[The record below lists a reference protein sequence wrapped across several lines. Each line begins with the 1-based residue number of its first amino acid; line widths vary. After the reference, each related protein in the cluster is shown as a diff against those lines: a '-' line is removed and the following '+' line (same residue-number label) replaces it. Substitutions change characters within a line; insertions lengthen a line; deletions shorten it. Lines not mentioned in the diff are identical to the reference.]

1 LVELLRTNDL
11 VIISFVE
18 SLLKDQEIHTLVL
31 DQHMSMLEGS
41 IGILQKR
48 IMVTKEQLTQARRVL
63 NDAGLAA
70 HLNSLG

>member
-1 LVELLRTNDL
+1 MVELLRTNDL

-48 IMVTKEQLTQARRVL
+48 IMVTKGQLTQARRVL
-63 NDAGLAA
+63 KDAGLAA
-70 HLNSLG
+70 HLNPLG